1 MSIDHAGA
9 TAGTLPPCPSWCT
22 LPAGHDTPVIP
33 LPTTDDIRREHATC
47 LLDDREV
54 GIVEVVRLDEILAGA
69 VFTGAALVDVDQVNT
84 HLGPDEA
91 LRLAEA
97 LARAAVVA
105 ERDRAA
111 QLSEAGAR

>member
-33 LPTTDDIRREHATC
+33 LPPTDDIRLEHAVC

-54 GIVEVVRLDEILAGA
+54 GIVEVVRCDELLAGA
-69 VFTGAALVDVDQVNT
+69 LYTGTALVDVDQVNA

-91 LRLAEA
+91 LALAEA
-97 LARAAVVA
+97 LAAAAVVV

-111 QLSEAGAR
+111 QGAEAGAR